1 MPMSFRSLARAWRGR
16 RPTLLG
22 TLAIRAA
29 LVAFVAM
36 AGLTGCANVPKP
48 ATPLPFDAAID
59 SATDALLRQAQ
70 PLGGLLAGQRSVV
83 LDPSLDAAT
92 GQQTAAT
99 QHLDQ
104 ALADRVRASDRIALL
119 PFEASNLSKAQAL
132 LVGTLV
138 AAPESYRLNLALVD
152 LKSGAVQAQ
161 ASALVRKD
169 GVDMRPLAYYRDS
182 PVLIRDKVIDG
193 YVRTAATPA
202 GQPADAL
209 YLARISAATVIN
221 DATVLYNA
229 ARYREALGQYRSALA
244 SPAGDQIRALTGVY
258 LSAARLGQ
266 TAEAEEAFARLAAF
280 GLAYD
285 NLNVKFLFNP
295 GSTEFWSDPKV
306 SGACGM
312 WLRQLARQAS
322 LAKICMDVVGHTSK
336 TGTEAANDT
345 LSMKRAL
352 FIKQRLSAESPDL
365 ARRTTAQGMGSRQT
379 IVGSGTDDVV
389 DAPDRRVEFTIV
401 DCAAR

>member
-1 MPMSFRSLARAWRGR
+1 MSFRSLARAWSRLW
-16 RPTLLG
+16 PSTLG
-22 TLAIRAA
+22 AIAITAVLA
-29 LVAFVAM
+29 
-36 AGLTGCANVPKP
+36 GCANAPKP
-48 ATPLPFDAAID
+48 AGPLPFDTAID
-59 SATDALLRQAQ
+59 SATDALLQQAQ
-70 PLGGLLAGQRSVV
+70 PMGGFLAGKRSVV
-83 LDPSLDAAT
+83 LDPSLDAGT

-104 ALADRVRASDRIALL
+104 AVADRIRRSDKIDVL

-132 LVGTLV
+132 LVGTLA
-138 AAPESYRLNLALVD
+138 AAPEGFRLNLALVD

-161 ASALVRKD
+161 SSALVRKD

-193 YVRTAATPA
+193 YVRTSSTPA
-202 GQPADAL
+202 GQQADAL

-221 DATVLYNA
+221 DATALYNA

-258 LSAARLGQ
+258 LSAAKLGQ

-280 GLAYD
+280 GLAYN
-285 NLNVKFLFNP
+285 NLSIKFLFSP

-306 SGACGM
+306 SGAYGM

-322 LAKICMDVVGHTSK
+322 LAKVCMDVVGHTSK

-352 FIKQRLSAESPDL
+352 FIKQRLATESPDL